1 MSVCATCGRQR
12 TGTAP
17 FCAGCGTRFPD
28 AGAGAD
34 APLKTEAPESGS
46 AETRW
51 DTRVETPRPAYPGP
65 MPPGQAAF
73 GPPPSPRRGGTGLL
87 IALVVVLVLA
97 VGGGAFALVSALTPR
112 NSTAQPPSQ
121 PTTGAPA

>member
-28 AGAGAD
+28 AGAGELTAAD
-34 APLKTEAPESGS
+34 ALKTEAPESGS

-51 DTRVETPRPAYPGP
+51 DTRDNPASDRARNDRRRDPGH
-65 MPPGQAAF
+65 
-73 GPPPSPRRGGTGLL
+73 
-87 IALVVVLVLA
+87 
-97 VGGGAFALVSALTPR
+97 
-112 NSTAQPPSQ
+112 
-121 PTTGAPA
+121 